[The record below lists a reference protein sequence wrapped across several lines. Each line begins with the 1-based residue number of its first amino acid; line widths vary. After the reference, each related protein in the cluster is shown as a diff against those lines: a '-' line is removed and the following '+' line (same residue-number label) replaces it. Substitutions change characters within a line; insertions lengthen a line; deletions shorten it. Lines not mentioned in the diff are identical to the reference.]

1 MPCVLPA
8 HNVSPKSINKLAHLT
23 SLALPYI
30 ALVATPERHR
40 VIVMSVTLETLS
52 LADTNTPSHD
62 ATPEAL
68 RQWACFP
75 GADIVGASATRQIAF
90 RLLVE
95 SRHGRIAI
103 ASVALRE
110 TPDTSFAARLASL
123 IDERAFRLASRE
135 RIAGEF
141 GERHGVSLEVL
152 DIDLDRDNPAHNSGV
167 LAYVLAASARQS
179 GSESTIS
186 VSLSSLRSE
195 LTARLEHDWNAM
207 RASFIRELDAHAV
220 DTARK
225 IDGLRPSAYN
235 YLAPTRNSDATGD
248 TLASKVATVRQLTR
262 AREIDSLRTRL
273 IRNSDTTRDS
283 DTIAGAPAR
292 KVDAA
297 RQAAHAEH
305 QSTSGSHDG
314 LDDTQ
319 RRNRHQA
326 LAVLPFL
333 QVLVQRPA
341 FKSVCRAID
350 GGLPLVDALANHYG
364 ATRGLIRTLHGVT
377 ARDLGPWTW
386 QLGILLK
393 LLRDLPSAWWPR
405 DPDHWRRF
413 IDTVDRIVGINRHPI
428 TTSTNQLW
436 LRRVLQNGGSLPAAT
451 PEDLVRL
458 GHDIDEF
465 LNTLRAAI
473 FSKMV
478 GSGGRAS
485 HGSGLASI
493 KVLGHFKASLGLVR
507 LSELVRRYGDA
518 YLRAVTEFASQV
530 DLWRGVR
537 WPAIGDG
544 PLTYCEVRL
553 VPLLTPDDLRR
564 EGERMRNCVANYVE
578 RCAKG
583 SSQLW
588 SVHHVDGIPLST
600 LETQLISSPPGRHSL
615 TIAQH
620 KGQGNGPVPPI
631 AEVAVQAHIARLAAD
646 PHLMQVYLDWRET
659 ISRQPLELRH
669 RRALMIPVLSA
680 LERTLP
686 ERWSLAKLIEL
697 VQIKS
702 ADATTGN
709 R

>member
-1 MPCVLPA
+1 MP
-8 HNVSPKSINKLAHLT
+8 
-23 SLALPYI
+23 
-30 ALVATPERHR
+30 
-40 VIVMSVTLETLS
+40 VTLETLS
-52 LADTNTPSHD
+52 FAVRDTPSHG
-62 ATPEAL
+62 ATPQAL

-75 GADIVGASATRQIAF
+75 GAEIVGISATRQLAF

-103 ASVALRE
+103 ASLALRE
-110 TPDTSFAARLASL
+110 VPDSQFAARLASL

-152 DIDLDRDNPAHNSGV
+152 DIDLDNDNPAHNSGV
-167 LAYVLAASARQS
+167 LAYVMAASVRQS
-179 GSESTIS
+179 GSESTAP

-207 RASFIRELDAHAV
+207 RAGFIQKLDAHAV

-235 YLAPTRNSDATGD
+235 YLGSNRGSDAAGD
-248 TLASKVATVRQLTR
+248 TLASKVATLRQ
-262 AREIDSLRTRL
+262 APFDREVNGLQPRSG
-273 IRNSDTTRDS
+273 RNPEATRDS
-283 DTIAGAPAR
+283 DTAVGTTAR
-292 KVDAA
+292 KVNAA
-297 RQAAHAEH
+297 RQAEH
-305 QSTSGSHDG
+305 LKHQPILGSDEG
-314 LDDTQ
+314 LDETQ

-326 LAVLPFL
+326 LAVFPFL

-341 FKSVCRAID
+341 FEHVCQAID
-350 GGLPLVDALANHYG
+350 GGNPLVDTLATHYG
-364 ATRGLIRTLHGVT
+364 VTRGMIRTLHGVT
-377 ARDLGPWTW
+377 ARDLGQWAAQP
-386 QLGILLK
+386 GVLLK

-413 IDTVDRIVGINRHPI
+413 IDTVDRIVRISRHPI

-436 LRRVLQNGGSLPAAT
+436 LRRVLQSGGSLPAAT

-465 LNTLRAAI
+465 INTLRTAI
-473 FSKMV
+473 FSQMTA
-478 GSGGRAS
+478 SGWRVPRG
-485 HGSGLASI
+485 GGLASI
-493 KVLGHFKASLGLVR
+493 KVLGHFKASLGLVG
-507 LSELVRRYGDA
+507 LSELVRRYGDV
-518 YLRAVTEFASQV
+518 YRREVTEFASQA

-544 PLTYCEVRL
+544 PLTYGDVRL
-553 VPLLTPDDLRR
+553 VQLLKPDDLRW

-588 SVHHVDGIPLST
+588 SVRHVEGIALST
-600 LETQLISSPPGRHSL
+600 LETHLISHPSGRHSL
-615 TIAQH
+615 TVAQH

-631 AEVAVQAHIARLAAD
+631 AEAAVQAHLAHLASA

-659 ISRQPLELRH
+659 ISREPLELRH

-680 LERTLP
+680 LEATLP
-686 ERWSLAKLIEL
+686 ERWSLARLIEL

-702 ADATTGN
+702 ADASTGN